1 MQEQRCHAIARLNV
15 ILRASFLPVDTSPRL
30 LLWFDADLPHT
41 PRSKAGQV
49 GITDLATVMV
59 QGNFRGLTVS

>member
-30 LLWFDADLPHT
+30 LLWFDADQPHT
-41 PRSKAGQV
+41 PRNKAGLV
-49 GITDLATVMV
+49 GIADLATAIV
-59 QGNFRGLTVS
+59 QANFRGLTVS